1 MTFVRTFIEY
11 KGRKIV
17 QAKSATKLKEL
28 PAIPKRQTLNR
39 FTERVLMINLP
50 TASCLLLLVM
60 IGELVPLTAV
70 ITFATIV
77 MVSILIIIPF
87 MEQLQS
93 VTDYSRSLAKS
104 IDEGG
109 ELPVFSGGKL
119 GEEYSEIIGALNK
132 LHNVWNT
139 KTEAAE
145 PGYLSDSA
153 ILDILPDPLLLLG
166 SKEEVLGANLAAR
179 NLFGE
184 NVRART
190 LKKIIGDEGTL
201 DLIANVLRNK
211 SEKEEAEYQTTDTSK
226 NKKILLLKIQ
236 KLPAL
241 AHSGAIAALIFHDV
255 TEARNLEQ
263 MQADFVA
270 NASHEL
276 RTPLSV
282 ISGFI
287 ETLETAAKNDEAA
300 REKFLPIMSEQALR
314 MSKLIESLLSLSRIQ
329 MQSSAPVDEV
339 NLKELIAGLS
349 FGLEGK
355 LKENRM
361 TLKNM
366 IRQTPPIMGVA
377 GELTQV
383 FQNLIDNAIKY
394 GKADSEI
401 ILSSKKV
408 LHPETGKD
416 MIAISVNNQGDIIP
430 PDQIPRVCERFYRID
445 TEKTRNRIGS
455 GLGLAIVK
463 MIVDRHGGLI
473 DIESND
479 TAGTTFTVSFPVA
492 SSSL

>member
-1 MTFVRTFIEY
+1 M
-11 KGRKIV
+11 
-17 QAKSATKLKEL
+17 QAKSAKGPKEL
-28 PAIPKRQTLNR
+28 TGTPQKQTLNR

-104 IDEGG
+104 IDEGS
-109 ELPVFSGGKL
+109 ELPVYSGGKL
-119 GEEYSEIIGALNK
+119 GEEYSEIIGAINK

-145 PGYLSDSA
+145 RGYLSDSA

-184 NVRART
+184 NVRDRS
-190 LKKIIGDEGTL
+190 LKRIIGNEETL
-201 DLIANVLRNK
+201 DLIADVLKNK
-211 SEKEEAEYQTTDTSK
+211 SEKEAIEYQTSDKNK
-226 NKKILLLKIQ
+226 NKKILLLKI
-236 KLPAL
+236 KRLPAL
-241 AHSGAIAALIFHDV
+241 AYSGAIIALIFHDV

-287 ETLETAAKNDEAA
+287 EMLETSAKNDEAA
-300 REKFLPIMSEQALR
+300 REKFLPLMSEQALR

-329 MQSSAPVDEV
+329 MQSTAPVDEV
-339 NLKELIAGLS
+339 NLRELITGLS

-355 LKENRM
+355 LKENHM

-366 IRQTPPIMGVA
+366 IRQTPPIMGTA

-394 GKADSEI
+394 GKTDSEI
-401 ILSSKKV
+401 ILSSKKI

-445 TEKTRNRIGS
+445 TEKTRNRVGS

-463 MIVDRHGGLI
+463 MIMDRHDGLI
-473 DIESND
+473 DIESN
-479 TAGTTFTVSFPVA
+479 AENGTTFTVSFPITGTSPSVEGKTA
-492 SSSL
+492 